1 MEILVVLQKEL
12 SMHSKA
18 MVRTALLVASVLT
31 ALSVPLAAH
40 HGWTGY
46 DEKNPLTLTGTMKT
60 SEYSNPHGSVE
71 LDVDGKVWHVVLAP
85 TSRMQDRG
93 LTREMLK
100 AGTKASVVGYA
111 NRQTPTELRAERITI
126 GDKTIELR

>member
-1 MEILVVLQKEL
+1 
-12 SMHSKA
+12 MHSKA
-18 MVRTALLVASVLT
+18 MVHAALLVASVLT

-46 DEKNPLTLTGTMKT
+46 DEKKPLTLTGTVKAF
-60 SEYSNPHGSVE
+60 EYENPHGFVD
-71 LDVDGKVWHVVLAP
+71 LDVDGKVWRVVLAP
-85 TSRMQDRG
+85 TSRMQARG

-100 AGTKASVVGYA
+100 AGTRATVVGYA

-126 GDKTIELR
+126 GDKTSELR

>member
-1 MEILVVLQKEL
+1 
-12 SMHSKA
+12 MHSKS
-18 MVRTALLVASVLT
+18 MVRAALLVALLT

-46 DEKNPLTLTGTMKT
+46 DEKNPLTLTGTVKS
-60 SEYSNPHGSVE
+60 SEYANPHGLVE
-71 LDVDGKVWHVVLAP
+71 LDVNGKVWHVVLAP

-100 AGTKASVVGYA
+100 AGTKATVVGYV
-111 NRQTPTELRAERITI
+111 NRQTKTELRAERITI
-126 GDKTIELR
+126 GDKTTELR

>member
-1 MEILVVLQKEL
+1 
-12 SMHSKA
+12 MHSNTT
-18 MVRTALLVASVLT
+18 VRTALLVVSVLT

-46 DEKNPLTLTGTMKT
+46 DEKNTLTLSGTVKT
-60 SEYSNPHGSVE
+60 FEYSNPHGSVE

-100 AGTKASVVGYA
+100 AGMKATVVGYA

-126 GDKTIELR
+126 ADKTTELR

>member
-1 MEILVVLQKEL
+1 MD
-12 SMHSKA
+12 SKA
-18 MVRTALLVASVLT
+18 IVRTALLVASVLT
-31 ALSVPLAAH
+31 ALGVPLAAH

-46 DEKNPLTLTGTMKT
+46 DEKNPLTLTGTVKT
-60 SEYSNPHGSVE
+60 SEYANPHGLVE
-71 LDVDGKVWHVVLAP
+71 LDVNGKVWHVVLAP

-100 AGTKASVVGYA
+100 TGTKATVVGYA
-111 NRQTPTELRAERITI
+111 NRQTSTELRAERITI

>member
-1 MEILVVLQKEL
+1 MPKEL
-12 SMHSKA
+12 SMHSKP
-18 MVRTALLVASVLT
+18 MVRTALLVALLT

-46 DEKNPLTLTGTMKT
+46 DERNPLTLTGTEK
-60 SEYSNPHGSVE
+60 SSKYANPHGLVE
-71 LDVDGKVWHVVLAP
+71 LDVNGKVWHVVLAP

-100 AGTKASVVGYA
+100 AGTKATVVGYV
-111 NRQTPTELRAERITI
+111 NRQTKTELRAERITI
-126 GDKTIELR
+126 GDKTTELR

>member
-1 MEILVVLQKEL
+1 
-12 SMHSKA
+12 MHYKV
-18 MVRTALLVASVLT
+18 MVHTALLVASVLT

-46 DEKNPLTLTGTMKT
+46 DEKTPLTLTGTVKA
-60 SEYSNPHGSVE
+60 SEYANPHGFVE

-85 TSRMQDRG
+85 TSRMQARG

-100 AGTKASVVGYA
+100 TGTKATVVGYA

-126 GDKTIELR
+126 SNKTTELR

>member
-1 MEILVVLQKEL
+1 MY
-12 SMHSKA
+12 SKA

-31 ALSVPLAAH
+31 AVGVPLAAH

-60 SEYSNPHGSVE
+60 SEYANPHGFVE

-85 TSRMQDRG
+85 TSRMQARG

-100 AGTKASVVGYA
+100 AGTKATVVGYA

-126 GDKTIELR
+126 GEKTTELR

>member
-1 MEILVVLQKEL
+1 
-12 SMHSKA
+12 MHSKG
-18 MVRTALLVASVLT
+18 MIRTALSAAVLI

-46 DEKNPLTLTGTMKT
+46 DETKPLTLTGTVKT
-60 SEYSNPHGSVE
+60 SAYENPHGSVE

-85 TSRMQDRG
+85 TARMQARG

-100 AGTKASVVGYA
+100 TGAKASVVGYA
-111 NRQTPTELRAERITI
+111 NKQTPTELRAERITI
-126 GDKTIELR
+126 GDKTTELR

>member
-1 MEILVVLQKEL
+1 
-12 SMHSKA
+12 MHFKA
-18 MVRTALLVASVLT
+18 IVRTALLAASVLT
-31 ALSVPLAAH
+31 VLSVPLASH

-46 DEKNPLTLTGTMKT
+46 DEKNPLTLTGTMKA
-60 SEYSNPHGSVE
+60 SEYANPHAFVE

-100 AGTKASVVGYA
+100 TGAKATVVGYA
-111 NRQTPTELRAERITI
+111 NRLTPTELRAERITI
-126 GDKTIELR
+126 GNKTTELR

>member
-1 MEILVVLQKEL
+1 
-12 SMHSKA
+12 MHSKA
-18 MVRTALLVASVLT
+18 MIHTALLVASFLT

-46 DEKNPLTLTGTMKT
+46 DEKNSLTLTGTVKA
-60 SEYSNPHGSVE
+60 SEYSNPHGFVE

-85 TSRMQDRG
+85 TSRMQARG

-100 AGTKASVVGYA
+100 TGMKATVVGYA

-126 GDKTIELR
+126 GNKTTELR

>member
-1 MEILVVLQKEL
+1 MN
-12 SMHSKA
+12 SKA
-18 MVRTALLVASVLT
+18 MVRTALMVASVLT

-46 DEKNPLTLTGTMKT
+46 DEKNPLTLTGTVKA
-60 SEYSNPHGSVE
+60 SEYSNPHGFVD
-71 LDVDGKVWHVVLAP
+71 LDVNGKLWHVVLAP
-85 TSRMQDRG
+85 TSRMEARG

-100 AGTKASVVGYA
+100 AGTKATVVGYA

-126 GDKTIELR
+126 GNKTTELR

>member
-1 MEILVVLQKEL
+1 MPKEL
-12 SMHSKA
+12 SMHSKS
-18 MVRTALLVASVLT
+18 MVPTALLVALLI

-46 DEKNPLTLTGTMKT
+46 DEKNPLTLTGTVKS
-60 SEYSNPHGSVE
+60 SEYANPHGLVELLVE
-71 LDVDGKVWHVVLAP
+71 LDVNGKVWHVVLAP

-100 AGTKASVVGYA
+100 AGTKATVVGYV
-111 NRQTPTELRAERITI
+111 NRQTKTELRAERITI
-126 GDKTIELR
+126 GDKTTELR